1 MKVLQVVFLFLVL
14 FTSHYKAKVN
24 SKNAVIES
32 IVDIKDF
39 KKLLR
44 TKTNVLVCFTSSI
57 KQSNQLVKVFKEA
70 AEVIKG
76 HGTMVLIDCSGE
88 AKKMCKKLKV
98 APDPYILKHYKDGDF
113 NKDYDR
119 KETLSSMVNFMRD
132 PTGDIPWEEDSRA
145 NYVAHIPDAGS
156 LAKFIKRESKPLMI
170 MFYAPWCG
178 FCKSLKPEYA
188 SAAEELQNEAVLA
201 AIDVNRPENAVVRTH
216 YNITGFPT
224 LLYYEQGEL
233 KFQYEGDNTKNAIIN
248 FMRNPQTPPVK
259 IKEPEWSDVDNE
271 VVHLTSSSFV
281 PVIKEESSVLVMFY
295 APWCGHCKRM
305 KPEYEKAAAVMKEE
319 GIPGILAA
327 VDATKEQS
335 VASQYSIKG
344 YPTVKYFAYGE
355 LKFDVNVREAS
366 QIVNFMKNPVEPPMP
381 TPVEVSWSDEKT
393 NVIHLNEENFKTFL
407 KKKKHVIVMFY
418 APC

>member
-145 NYVAHIPDAGS
+145 NYVAHIPDAGVRIFY
-156 LAKFIKRESKPLMI
+156 LFI
-170 MFYAPWCG
+170 
-178 FCKSLKPEYA
+178 
-188 SAAEELQNEAVLA
+188 
-201 AIDVNRPENAVVRTH
+201 
-216 YNITGFPT
+216 
-224 LLYYEQGEL
+224 
-233 KFQYEGDNTKNAIIN
+233 
-248 FMRNPQTPPVK
+248 
-259 IKEPEWSDVDNE
+259 
-271 VVHLTSSSFV
+271 
-281 PVIKEESSVLVMFY
+281 
-295 APWCGHCKRM
+295 
-305 KPEYEKAAAVMKEE
+305 
-319 GIPGILAA
+319 IPGILAA